1 MDRPRPLRIKI
12 ENTRAYSPAQS
23 KRTLKIY
30 TQFRTMRDQ
39 WKREDD
45 TVLMLA
51 KKSALSL
58 THLQQSLMLNQNI
71 RMGVYDIISELNL
84 SQNAGAYIIWT
95 RWGEPRR
102 IKSIFSL
109 TLKTKIWQGKIL
121 QQLIYLIKVQ
131 KRCQFETEY
140 LTNIVLALKTTQPV
154 QSCHCNEEY
163 SSPTLATRETLY
175 SAIFNISLRNLEA

>member
-1 MDRPRPLRIKI
+1 
-12 ENTRAYSPAQS
+12 
-23 KRTLKIY
+23 
-30 TQFRTMRDQ
+30 
-39 WKREDD
+39 
-45 TVLMLA
+45 
-51 KKSALSL
+51 
-58 THLQQSLMLNQNI
+58 MLNQNI

-84 SQNAGAYIIWT
+84 SQNAGAYILSE
-95 RWGEPRR
+95 RGEENQEGS
-102 IKSIFSL
+102 KVFFSL

-140 LTNIVLALKTTQPV
+140 LANIVLALKTTQPV